1 MVPTSFWKPGSLP
14 ATAGKSFVYYE
25 HVVAGVMQFDHSRVL
40 HAREEAL
47 DCAFYLLGE
56 RVDVAILIITF
67 SLTDDTNHTK
77 GFF

>member
-1 MVPTSFWKPGSLP
+1 
-14 ATAGKSFVYYE
+14 
-25 HVVAGVMQFDHSRVL
+25 MQFDHSRVL
-40 HAREEAL
+40 HAWAEAL

-67 SLTDDTNHTK
+67 SPTDDTNHTK